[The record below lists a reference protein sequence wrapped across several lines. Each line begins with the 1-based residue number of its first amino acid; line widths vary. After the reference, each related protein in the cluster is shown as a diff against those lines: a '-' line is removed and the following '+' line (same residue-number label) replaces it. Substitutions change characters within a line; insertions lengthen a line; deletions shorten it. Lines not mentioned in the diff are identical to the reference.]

1 MSRAISLLLL
11 VRGTNAFVLGTTRPS
26 AAALTHRR
34 TSRLTGSVADVSRTL
49 SSQLDQI
56 RALRPA
62 ESSPQVQAALWKAA
76 GLNPAFKLSGVVT
89 GLPSFTRLFTHDTWA
104 EYTGRS
110 PAARWSEIIGTWR
123 YSTVWAALWPLCLGW
138 ALLAFCIASL
148 PASVLPRTSPLPLSL
163 MGSAIGLLLVF
174 RSNNTYQRL
183 AEARLLWGR
192 AIYLCR
198 EIAQSTA
205 TALFFDEDIPRKAD
219 ARKAATDVCRYLA
232 AWCWELNAKLTGP
245 PTIRGSALYSDDII
259 RVLLNEEEADWL
271 SQQRSRPLQ
280 ILGSLRRVLHRQ
292 FRAGN
297 TETTHAV
304 HRSQSAHS
312 PRRTRRTAR

>member
-1 MSRAISLLLL
+1 
-11 VRGTNAFVLGTTRPS
+11 
-26 AAALTHRR
+26 
-34 TSRLTGSVADVSRTL
+34 
-49 SSQLDQI
+49 
-56 RALRPA
+56 
-62 ESSPQVQAALWKAA
+62 
-76 GLNPAFKLSGVVT
+76 
-89 GLPSFTRLFTHDTWA
+89 
-104 EYTGRS
+104 
-110 PAARWSEIIGTWR
+110 
-123 YSTVWAALWPLCLGW
+123 
-138 ALLAFCIASL
+138 
-148 PASVLPRTSPLPLSL
+148 